1 MIEYIFLLN
10 LYYFLHLRLD
20 NQTISPKIELIK
32 NINLFI
38 LIFFIGFRS
47 NIGGDYQ
54 EYNDLSDQLN
64 SISLFQSIKYY
75 DKPMLS
81 HPNLFLRK
89 SLHILR
95 LESIVFVHPLI

>member
-10 LYYFLHLRLD
+10 LYFFLHLRFD

-64 SISLFQSIKYY
+64 SISLFQSIKY
-75 DKPMLS
+75 DKP
-81 HPNLFLRK
+81 LFTLLIK
-89 SLHILR
+89 STNIFREQHLYL
-95 LESIVFVHPLI
+95 